1 MRRTANIQSYNETLP
16 PEKISGTSRLT
27 LPKILPYPQIDIF
40 AHNSPLCNMFCYVVK
55 SYGDKGISVLIYR
68 HHDTDQVVT
77 LFGDWAGNSIDLI
90 QGVDENIQNLCVEF
104 MRSELIKI
112 LELMRVIKLDQAQY
126 FFGMDESGLVLCDVQ
141 VSLNKMIGPGMVKDV
156 FGKVVRTQEVMKI
169 EILDERAVEAI
180 FKGAGSYEG
189 DLILKP
195 SKFKLDQVEGQ
206 TYKPLYAKVVR

>member
-1 MRRTANIQSYNETLP
+1 
-16 PEKISGTSRLT
+16 
-27 LPKILPYPQIDIF
+27 
-40 AHNSPLCNMFCYVVK
+40 MFCYVVR

-77 LFGDWAGNSIDLI
+77 LFGDWAGNSIDLV

-126 FFGMDESGLVLCDVQ
+126 YFGIDESGLVLCDVQ

-169 EILDERAVEAI
+169 EILDERAVDAI

-195 SKFKLDQVEGQ
+195 SKFKLDQVAGQ